1 MVAVVVLLADVTVLL
16 AGGSRPPPLDEVPP
30 RPTSAD
36 GAVTRARDAARRFL
50 DGYVD
55 RDGRVVRHDEGGDTV
70 SEGQA
75 YAMLLAVALEDAD
88 GFARVWEWTR
98 TNIQRQDGLLSWRWA
113 DGAVADPSPAAD
125 ADVDAARALLLA
137 AERFGQPSYE
147 DAARRILAAILEHET
162 AEDHLVAGP
171 WARSDGYVNPSYLD
185 PAAFRLF
192 EAASGDERWG
202 RLLATTYTT
211 VEQLGTL
218 PPDWARLEAGQVVP
232 TGPPGD
238 PHAEPTYGLDAQRLP
253 VRLMADRAPRGRELA
268 AAMWPVLSQHVEAG
282 GPFAVQSLD
291 GEPLVDWRHPLSSV
305 AAAASA
311 GASSE
316 SQTMFDLLDR
326 AEEIERAHPE
336 YYGSAWV
343 ALGRVLLTTDLLD
356 EDISLRAARGRRP
369 SRRTPPRSR
378 RPSPG

>member
-1 MVAVVVLLADVTVLL
+1 MAAVVVLMADVSILL
-16 AGGSRPPPLDEVPP
+16 ARGSGPLPLDEEPP
-30 RPTSAD
+30 RPTSSD
-36 GAVTRARDAARRFL
+36 DAVTLARDAARRFL

-55 RDGRVVRHDEGGDTV
+55 GDGRVVRRDEGGDTV

-75 YAMLLAVALEDAD
+75 YAMLLTVALEDAD

-137 AERFGQPSYE
+137 AERFGRPSYE
-147 DAARRILAAILEHET
+147 DAARGILAGILEHET
-162 AEDHLVAGP
+162 VGDHLVAGP
-171 WARSDGYVNPSYLD
+171 WARADGYVNPSYLD

-192 EAASGDERWG
+192 EATTGDERWG
-202 RLLATTYTT
+202 RLLATTYSAAG
-211 VEQLGTL
+211 QLGNL
-218 PPDWARLEAGQVVP
+218 PPDWARLEAGQLVP
-232 TGPPGD
+232 AGPPGD
-238 PHAEPTYGLDAQRLP
+238 PDAEPTYGLDAQRLP
-253 VRLMADRAPRGRELA
+253 VRLVADRAPRGRELA
-268 AAMWPVLSQHVEAG
+268 AAMWPVLRQHVEGG
-282 GPFAVQSLD
+282 GPFAVLRLD

-311 GASSE
+311 GAASE
-316 SQTMFDLLDR
+316 GQTMFDLLDR
-326 AEEIERAHPE
+326 AEEIERARPG

-356 EDISLRAARGRRP
+356 DEV
-369 SRRTPPRSR
+369 
-378 RPSPG
+378 